1 MLNIKPYR
9 QKPELCGPASLKMV
23 LDFFGIEKTEEE
35 LARMAGYLP
44 GKGTKSE
51 GLVRTAQELGLK
63 AFQKDFSEINDLKEY
78 AVNKNTPVIV
88 DWFSVDGGHYS
99 VITGV
104 DEKNIYMQ
112 DPESIELKTLDIET
126 FKAVWFD
133 FRGDYLKSKDDIIIR
148 RMIVVSK

>member
-1 MLNIKPYR
+1 MLNIRPYR

-23 LDFFGIEKTEEE
+23 LNFFGIEKTEEE
-35 LARMAGYLP
+35 LARMAGYLQ

-63 AFQKDFSEINDLKEY
+63 AFQKDFSEIDDLKEY
-78 AVNKNTPVIV
+78 VVNKNTPVIV

-99 VITGV
+99 VIIGV

-133 FRGDYLKSKDDIIIR
+133 FPGDYLKSKDDIIIR